1 MAVIGA
7 SSSPIK
13 SIQRGTTYSSSGV
26 NVTITAVDLDKSF
39 VSGTLLPSFDTSVV
53 GQRWTGTAWETLP
66 ETAASAREWRDNEL
80 AATDWIMPVTDHPDR
95 AAYVTYREELRQWPS
110 TPSFPDTKP
119 TLGV

>member
-1 MAVIGA
+1 M
-7 SSSPIK
+7 S
-13 SIQRGTTYSSSGV
+13 
-26 NVTITAVDLDKSF
+26 NVTYASIDDNSICIGITEYQQAV
-39 VSGTLLPSFDTSVV
+39 TPIATMILLSSFDTTVM

-110 TPSFPDTKP
+110 TSSFPDTKP